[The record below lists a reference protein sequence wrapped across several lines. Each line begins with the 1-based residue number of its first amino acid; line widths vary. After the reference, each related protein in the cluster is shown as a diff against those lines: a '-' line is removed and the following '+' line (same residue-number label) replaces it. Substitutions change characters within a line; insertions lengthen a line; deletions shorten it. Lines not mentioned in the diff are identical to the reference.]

1 MLYALALLIV
11 ATLVFVIIR
20 AGATALEMTGLS
32 RDAARFQALS
42 AFFGAGFT
50 TGESELVVNHPVR
63 RRIIRDLIVV
73 GNIGIMSAIG
83 TVVVTAGEMDF
94 VNDQRTAWMKIGI
107 VGGGLL
113 ALWAVARSP
122 LPNWLIDRSINVMMS
137 RTRMTAARDY
147 EALLR
152 VRAGFTIEGFHI
164 GPGHWL
170 EGLTL
175 GESRPRKHGVNV
187 LGIVRAGGEYVGAPN
202 GRTAVH
208 ANDEMILY
216 GEHGAITTFLDHE
229 PEEPVAGEGTD

>member
-63 RRIIRDLIVV
+63 RRVIRDLIVV

-83 TVVVTAGEMDF
+83 TVVVTATELDF
-94 VNDQRTAWMKIGI
+94 DHDPGNAWGKVI
-107 VGGGLL
+107 VVLSGLL
-113 ALWAVARSP
+113 ALWVVAKTP
-122 LPNWLIDRSINVMMS
+122 IPNWLIDRSVTMMLH
-137 RTRMTAARDY
+137 RTGILRAMDY

-152 VRAGFTIEGFHI
+152 VRSGFAVEEFHVQ
-164 GPGHWL
+164 PGHWL
-170 EGLTL
+170 GSRTL
-175 GESRPRKHGVNV
+175 GAVKPRSFGVNV
-187 LGIVRAGGEYVGAPN
+187 LGIVRAGGEFIGTPHGATTIEPDD
-202 GRTAVH
+202 TL
-208 ANDEMILY
+208 ILY
-216 GEHGAITTFLDHE
+216 GEHEAVERFLKE
-229 PEEPVAGEGTD
+229 PRPEREREGTD